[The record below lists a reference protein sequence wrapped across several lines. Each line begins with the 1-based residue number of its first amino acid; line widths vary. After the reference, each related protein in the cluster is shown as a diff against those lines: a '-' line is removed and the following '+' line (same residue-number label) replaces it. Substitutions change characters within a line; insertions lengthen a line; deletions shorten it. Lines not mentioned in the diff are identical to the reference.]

1 VPPDDFERI
10 GWLARWWGAGPSVDL
25 VTLRSSFDVIKSMRD
40 ETLRSMRDETL
51 RAGLRKRVIRSLGSP
66 QARALLLGLRQH
78 RFQQGLAELLRHRA
92 VHGVPHSAQTA
103 TLVVELVEQAQ
114 DDLQGIVL

>member
-1 VPPDDFERI
+1 MPPDDFERI

-25 VTLRSSFDVIKSMRD
+25 VTLRSSFDVIK
-40 ETLRSMRDETL
+40 SMRDETL

>member
-1 VPPDDFERI
+1 MERPDHDIARERSAGAQPGRRAIVPGSAAAPRDDQQAETDQV
-10 GWLARWWGAGPSVDL
+10 GGP
-25 VTLRSSFDVIKSMRD
+25 
-40 ETLRSMRDETL
+40 
-51 RAGLRKRVIRSLGSP
+51 GPGSRNIYASTRP
-66 QARALLLGLRQH
+66 ALLLGLRQH